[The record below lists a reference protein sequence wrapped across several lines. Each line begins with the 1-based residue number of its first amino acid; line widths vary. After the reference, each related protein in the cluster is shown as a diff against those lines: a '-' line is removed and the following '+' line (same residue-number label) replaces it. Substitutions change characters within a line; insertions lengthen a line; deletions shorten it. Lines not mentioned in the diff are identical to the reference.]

1 MRILSC
7 LAALISSASLTV
19 AAQGVQVNSGPQHS
33 RPLSQGLIRMSREDR
48 ESLLRLDHRVLIN
61 VVVTDQSGKPVNGL
75 KEEDF
80 TLLDQ
85 DRPQAIR
92 GFQMVDGKS
101 AMGRAHIVLLIDSV
115 NNSFSDVA
123 RQRRTVDAYLR
134 QNGGRLSF
142 PVSLAILSDKG
153 LQKVGPSLDGNH
165 LATALHEQFPRPGR
179 FSFNGGPSGGNQRF
193 LLSIQALRT
202 LAADERDEPGRAV
215 LVWMGQ
221 GWPTLTDPGYEA
233 ATLDDKKSYFDA
245 LVQLSTTL
253 RIAQVTI
260 DNISSLDPAR
270 IDERVESAIS
280 HGIRRPE
287 EAEAQD
293 LSLAT
298 MVELTGGRVLS
309 QANDFVGEIG
319 RCVSEADTYY
329 RMSFDPE
336 AAKGP
341 NELRSLSVKLD
352 KPALVPRT
360 YTLYYA
366 QP

>member
-1 MRILSC
+1 
-7 LAALISSASLTV
+7 
-19 AAQGVQVNSGPQHS
+19 
-33 RPLSQGLIRMSREDR
+33 MSREDR

-61 VVVTDQSGKPVNGL
+61 VVVTDSSGNPVNGL

-85 DRPQAIR
+85 DRPQAINS
-92 GFQMVDGKS
+92 FQMVDGKS
-101 AMGRAHIVLLIDSV
+101 ATGRAHIVLLIDSV

-142 PVSLAILSDKG
+142 PVSLALLSDKG
-153 LQKVGPSLDGNH
+153 LQKIDSSLDGNL
-165 LATALHEQFPRPGR
+165 LAAQLHQRFSRPGR

-193 LLSIQALRT
+193 LLSIAALRT
-202 LAADERDEPGRAV
+202 IAAEEREVTGRV
-215 LVWMGQ
+215 ILVWMGQ
-221 GWPTLTDPGYEA
+221 GWPSLTDPGYEA
-233 ATLDDKKSYFDA
+233 ATPEDKKSYFDA

-260 DNISSLDPAR
+260 DNVSSADPSR
-270 IDERVESAIS
+270 PGDGTEQ
-280 HGIRRPE
+280 HNLLGIRRPE
-287 EAEAQD
+287 EAEARD
-293 LSLAT
+293 LSLST
-298 MVELTGGRVLS
+298 MVQLTGGRILNQERDLVVGIGQCALE
-309 QANDFVGEIG
+309 AN
-319 RCVSEADTYY
+319 TYY

-336 AAKGP
+336 TAKRP
-341 NELRSLSVKLD
+341 NELRHLEVKMD
-352 KPALVPRT
+352 RPALLPRT